1 MDTVNKRHV
10 TSYNTWVVLFATL
23 GSITYGYCTSIIA
36 TTLGQPTFLHYFN
49 LDSSGNA
56 AAITGGLNGLYQAG
70 GLFGSLSSAWAADKV
85 GRRKAIGAAA
95 MTCILGGALQAGSAH
110 VAMFMIARFIT
121 GFGTGALVTLV
132 PMWQSEVSSP
142 ATRGFL
148 VGMHGVFI
156 LVGYSLASWVGVGF
170 FFVNAGGAQWRIPL
184 AIQTI
189 PPFLLACGIMRLPES
204 PRWLISRGIMDEAME
219 ILGKLHGRPTTD
231 GEENY
236 AALEFKQIQD
246 QLSLDAVLPCSWAS
260 LFTVPSYRRRA
271 VVGFLV
277 MFCAQC
283 TGTQVINNY
292 GPSLYASIGFG
303 SRDQLLLQAGW
314 ISVGIIGNFVN
325 ALLLDHA
332 GRKYVMVTGLGGT
345 AVALLGEAVM
355 LALYQGSG
363 NAAGISAAVFFLF
376 LHIVFYASCLDAST
390 YVYASEIWPTH
401 IRSKG
406 TAFSTSGLFLSSLIL
421 LTVSPTAFD
430 AIGWRYYL
438 VLMSFT
444 VLSIFVF
451 ALLFPET
458 KGLAL
463 EEVGRLFKDAVV
475 EIQGV
480 EADGQYSALA
490 GKLEQDKSSA

>member
-36 TTLGQPTFLHYFN
+36 TTLGQPTFLRYFN
-49 LDSSGNA
+49 LDNSGNA

-110 VAMFMIARFIT
+110 IAMFMIARFIT
-121 GFGTGALVTLV
+121 GFGTGV
-132 PMWQSEVSSP
+132 PVP
-142 ATRGFL
+142 R
-148 VGMHGVFI
+148 VFI

-204 PRWLISRGIMDEAME
+204 PRWLISRGIMDEAMD

-236 AALEFKQIQD
+236 AALEFKQIQN
-246 QLSLDAVLPCSWAS
+246 QLSLDAALPCSWVS

-406 TAFSTSGLFLSSLIL
+406 TAFSTSGMFLSSLIL

-444 VLSIFVF
+444 VLSIFIF

-475 EIQGV
+475 EIRGV
-480 EADGQYSALA
+480 EADRQYSALA